1 MFFGS
6 RKKHPPIQTLVGTQ
20 AVVRGD
26 VRFKGGFHIDG
37 KVEGDV
43 HCEDADKSFLSI
55 SDTGCVEGSVRVPR
69 VVLNGTV
76 KGDVISD
83 GRLEL
88 GPTARVVG
96 DVYYNL
102 IEMAMGA
109 EINGKLVHAVAGAG
123 AAEAATQAPDPG
135 EGFNS

>member
-6 RKKHPPIQTLVGTQ
+6 RKKHPPIQTLVGAQ

-43 HCEDADKSFLSI
+43 QCQDTDKSFLSI

-69 VVLNGTV
+69 LVLNGTV
-76 KGDVISD
+76 KGDVISE

-88 GPTARVVG
+88 GPTARVIG

-102 IEMAMGA
+102 IEMAIGA
-109 EINGKLVHAVAGAG
+109 EINGKLVHAVPVDGKT
-123 AAEAATQAPDPG
+123 EAAPPAPVTGDD
-135 EGFNS
+135 FNS